1 MVKMIK
7 SKEKILKICMLGGF
21 TLEYDGKEII
31 LGRNST
37 AKFVQLLQLVWIHGE
52 KGIAKE
58 QLMQLLYD
66 RQNVTNLNNSLN
78 NLLYR
83 MRKQMV
89 QAGLPE
95 GDYITNQDGLY
106 ICDGNIPVEVD
117 TIEFERYVA
126 KAENASDR
134 KEKCRCY
141 QEAVLLYRGE
151 LLPAIS
157 SETWVTLESLTY
169 KRKFSESVEWLGNY
183 MEEQKDYE
191 AMYRLYSQAAEIYPF
206 DDWQIHQIESLL
218 YKEDYKEAYRLY
230 DKTTHMYS
238 EEMGLPPSA
247 QMLECYRRMG
257 EKIKSCPNNLDEIR
271 DELQETNEEDE
282 LMKGGAFYCS
292 YPSFI
297 DTYRLL
303 SRIMERSGQSV
314 FLMLCTLI
322 DYEGKV
328 IRNQEKLKKRSEA
341 LKEAIR
347 LTLRRGDAYTMYSNS
362 QYLILLSGTK
372 QEDCAIVFNRIN
384 KKLKELSGTRA
395 EISFNVTSLAE
406 LRA

>member
-1 MVKMIK
+1 MIK
-7 SKEKILKICMLGGF
+7 SKGKILKISMLGGF
-21 TLEYDGKEII
+21 TLEYDDKEII

-37 AKFVQLLQLVWIHGE
+37 SKFIQLLQLVWIHGE

-95 GDYITNQDGLY
+95 GEYITNRDGLY
-106 ICDGNIPVEVD
+106 VCDGNIPIEVD

-126 KAENASDR
+126 EAENASDR
-134 KEKCRCY
+134 EEKYRCY
-141 QEAVLLYRGE
+141 QKAVLLYRGE
-151 LLPAIS
+151 LLPAVS

-183 MEEQKDYE
+183 MEEQKEYE

-230 DKTTHMYS
+230 DKTVHMYS
-238 EEMGLPPSA
+238 EEMGLPPSV

-271 DELQETNEEDE
+271 DELQEVNEEDE
-282 LMKGGAFYCS
+282 LTKEGAFYCS

-314 FLMLCTLI
+314 FLMLCTLV

-372 QEDCAIVFNRIN
+372 QEDCGIVFNRIN

-395 EISFNVTSLAE
+395 EISYNVTSLAE
-406 LRA
+406 LRG

>member
-1 MVKMIK
+1 MENMGKGN
-7 SKEKILKICMLGGF
+7 EKILKICMFGGF
-21 TLEYDGKEII
+21 TLDYDGKEII

-37 AKFVQLLQLVWIHGE
+37 AKFVQLLQLVWIHGA

-66 RQNVTNLNNSLN
+66 RLNVTNLNNSLN

-83 MRKQMV
+83 ARKQMV

-95 GDYITNQDGLY
+95 GEYITNRDGLY
-106 ICDGNIPVEVD
+106 ISEGNIPLEID
-117 TIEFERYVA
+117 TIEFERYIA
-126 KAENASDR
+126 EAENAADR

-141 QEAVLLYRGE
+141 EKAVSLYRGE

-157 SETWVTLESLTY
+157 NETWVTLESLAY
-169 KRKFSESVEWLGNY
+169 KRKFSECVEWLGNY

-191 AMYRLYSQAAEIYPF
+191 AMYRLYSRAAEIYPF
-206 DDWQIHQIESLL
+206 DDWQIYQIGSLL

-230 DKTTHMYS
+230 DKTVRMYS
-238 EEMGLPPSA
+238 DEMGLPPSA
-247 QMLECYRRMG
+247 QMLECYRKMG
-257 EKIKSCPNNLDEIR
+257 EKIKSCPNNLDEIQ
-271 DELQETNEEDE
+271 DELKEGHEEDE
-282 LMKGGAFYCS
+282 TAAEGAFYCS

-314 FLMLCTLI
+314 FLMLCTLV
-322 DYEGKV
+322 DYEGK
-328 IRNQEKLKKRSEA
+328 IIQNQEKLKKRSEE
-341 LKEAIR
+341 LREAIR
-347 LTLRRGDAYTMYSNS
+347 LTLRRGDAYTRYSNS

-372 QEDCAIVFNRIN
+372 QEECSIVYNRIN
-384 KKLKELSGTRA
+384 KKLKELAGVRA
-395 EISFNVTSLAE
+395 EISYNVTSLAE
-406 LRA
+406 LGA

>member
-1 MVKMIK
+1 MGKMK
-7 SKEKILKICMLGGF
+7 KGNEKILKICMLGGF
-21 TLEYDGKEII
+21 TLDYDGKEII

-37 AKFVQLLQLVWIHGE
+37 AKFVQLLQLVWIHGA

-58 QLMQLLYD
+58 ELMQLLYD
-66 RQNVTNLNNSLN
+66 RLNVTNLNNSLN

-95 GDYITNQDGLY
+95 GEYITNRDGLY
-106 ICDGNIPVEVD
+106 ISDGNIPLEID
-117 TIEFERYVA
+117 TIEFDRYVTEA
-126 KAENASDR
+126 EKAADR
-134 KEKCRCY
+134 KEKYRCY
-141 QEAVLLYRGE
+141 EKAALLYRGE

-157 SETWVTLESLTY
+157 NETWVTLESLAY
-169 KRKFSESVEWLGNY
+169 KRKFSECVEWLGNY

-191 AMYRLYSQAAEIYPF
+191 AMYRLYSKAAEIYPF

-230 DKTTHMYS
+230 DKTVRMYS
-238 EEMGLPPSA
+238 DEMGLPPST
-247 QMLECYRRMG
+247 QMLECYRKMG
-257 EKIKSCPNNLDEIR
+257 EKIKSCPNNLDDIR
-271 DELQETNEEDE
+271 DELKEGHEDDE
-282 LMKGGAFYCS
+282 LTAEGAFYCS

-314 FLMLCTLI
+314 FLMLCTLV
-322 DYEGKV
+322 DYEGK
-328 IRNQEKLKKRSEA
+328 IIQNQEKLKKRSED
-341 LKEAIR
+341 LREAIR
-347 LTLRRGDAYTMYSNS
+347 LTLRRGDAYTRYSNS

-372 QEDCAIVFNRIN
+372 QEDCSIVYNRIN
-384 KKLKELSGTRA
+384 KKLKELAGIRA
-395 EISFNVTSLAE
+395 EISYSVTSLAE
-406 LRA
+406 LGA

>member
-1 MVKMIK
+1 MK
-7 SKEKILKICMLGGF
+7 SEDTKVLDIRLLGGF
-21 TLEYDGKEII
+21 SLSYGGKEII

-37 AKFVQLLQLVWIHGE
+37 AKFVQLLQLVWLQGE

-66 RQNVTNLNNSLN
+66 RLNVTNLDNSLN
-78 NLLYR
+78 NLIYR

-95 GDYITNQDGLY
+95 GDYIINRDGLF
-106 ICDGNIPVEVD
+106 ISDDQIEIKVD
-117 TIEFERYVA
+117 ALEFGSMLER
-126 KAENASDR
+126 AEKASDD
-134 KEKCRCY
+134 KEKCHY
-141 QEAVLLYRGE
+141 YMQALTLYRGE

-157 SETWVTLESLTY
+157 NETWVTFESLY
-169 KRKFSESVEWLGNY
+169 FRRRFGECVEWLGRY
-183 MEEQKDYE
+183 MEEQKDYD
-191 AMYRLYSQAAEIYPF
+191 AMYRVYSRAAEYYPF

-230 DKTTHMYS
+230 DKTVHMYS
-238 EEMGLPPSA
+238 EEMGLPPSN
-247 QMLECYRRMG
+247 QMLECYRKMG
-257 EKIKSCPNNLDEIR
+257 EKMKNGPNNLNEIQGALK
-271 DELQETNEEDE
+271 ENPVEEDA
-282 LMKGGAFYCS
+282 GGAFYCS

-314 FLMLCTLI
+314 YLMLCTLL
-322 DYEGKV
+322 DYEGK
-328 IRNQEKLKKRSEA
+328 IIKNQEKMKKRSDL

-347 LTLRRGDAYTMYSNS
+347 ITLRRGDAYTMYSNS

-372 QEDCAIVFNRIN
+372 QEDCEIVFNRISR
-384 KKLKELSGTRA
+384 KLKELAGNRA
-395 EISFNVTSLAE
+395 ELGYSVTSLAE
-406 LRA
+406 LQP